1 MRKATMDKNTT
12 TSSSNGHNLETVPTC
27 MTAAELASYQ
37 AQWEQIDYI
46 TAQKLK
52 EAKGIPSS
60 HQRALGL
67 DLTSAA
73 FQNKKRK
80 SRLRDSAYGDMGVA
94 VPCRWGL
101 HYLGVSCIF
110 CCFSLL
116 SCLLHPASYHFAF
129 CSGEVWLKLIHDP
142 PLSRNC
148 A

>member
-46 TAQKLK
+46 TVQKLK

-80 SRLRDSAYGDMGVA
+80 SRLRDSAYRNIELQLLRV
-94 VPCRWGL
+94 
-101 HYLGVSCIF
+101 CITWAFLTVCVFVLDIMIVFLDYCICELPF
-110 CCFSLL
+110 CILFWRG
-116 SCLLHPASYHFAF
+116 FA
-129 CSGEVWLKLIHDP
+129 
-142 PLSRNC
+142 
-148 A
+148 